1 MSEVLSSRQ
10 VALAALCEIEKGRQA
25 NSALVDALNR
35 VDDELSSRDKNFV
48 TELVQGTTR
57 MRRALDHLWAP
68 FVKRELD
75 VEVKVAVRLGV
86 YQLVFLGTPPH
97 AALNATVDIV
107 PRRAKGLVNAVLRR
121 ISETKPNFPTGAVKN
136 SYPDWIWDWAEKEWG
151 LDGQAALV
159 AMNSAERP
167 EKRPD
172 GYIQGNASRWVCGE
186 VDAAS
191 PDGGLLLDVC
201 AAPGGKTTGLGNQ
214 WEIVVGA
221 DHSAVRASVLAEL
234 QQRLNPPMR
243 AVQAD
248 AGFPPFRSQCADA
261 VLVDAPCT
269 GLGALGRRSDAR
281 WHIEKAA
288 VERLAEQ
295 QLRILNASCQ
305 LLKPGGIL
313 TYSVCTFTK
322 KETIGV
328 SEAFASQNTNM
339 KPVALDGHRWR
350 HLGTGGIVLPQDYGT
365 DGMAVFQWRLA

>member
-1 MSEVLSSRQ
+1 MSDVPSSRQ
-10 VALAALCEIEKGRQA
+10 VALAALCEIEEGRQA
-25 NSALVDALNR
+25 NSALADALKR
-35 VDDELSSRDKNFV
+35 VDEELSSRDKNFV

-57 MRRALDHLWAP
+57 MRRALDHVWAP

-75 VEVKVAVRLGV
+75 IDVKVAVRLGV

-107 PRRAKGLVNAVLRR
+107 PRRARGLVNAVLRR
-121 ISETKPNFPTGAVKN
+121 ISENQPKFPTDALKN
-136 SYPDWIWDWAEKEWG
+136 SYPDWIWDWAKKEWG
-151 LDGQAALV
+151 LDGQAALI
-159 AMNSAERP
+159 AMNSPERP

-172 GYIQGNASRWVCGE
+172 GYIQGNASRWVCSE

-191 PDGGLLLDVC
+191 PDGGLLIDVC
-201 AAPGGKTTGLGNQ
+201 AAPGGKTTGLGDQ
-214 WEIVVGA
+214 WRTVVGA
-221 DHSAVRASVLAEL
+221 DHSSSRASVLAEL
-234 QQRLNPPMR
+234 QHRLNPPRR

-248 AGFPPFRSQCADA
+248 AGFPPFRSQCADG

-288 VERLAEQ
+288 IERLAEQ
-295 QLRILNASCQ
+295 QLRILNASYQ

-322 KETIGV
+322 EETIGV
-328 SEAFASQNTNM
+328 AEAFASQNTSL
-339 KPVALDGHRWR
+339 KPVILDGERWR
-350 HLGTGGIVLPQDYGT
+350 HLGTGGIIFPQDYGT
-365 DGMAVFQWRLA
+365 DGMAVFQWRLD